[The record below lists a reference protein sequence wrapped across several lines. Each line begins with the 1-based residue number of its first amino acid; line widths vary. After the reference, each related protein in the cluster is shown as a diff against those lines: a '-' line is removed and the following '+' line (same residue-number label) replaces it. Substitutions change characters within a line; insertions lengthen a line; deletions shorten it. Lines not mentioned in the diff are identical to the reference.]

1 MVRLDQLHQLTT
13 ALHSCTA
20 YIGYKARPDELPY
33 ADIPLLPQHI
43 FKEAIIIPC
52 DKYADPLAYANTCIQ
67 KYSNTT
73 PCIFIPGTA
82 FDRFGTRHGR
92 GGGWFDR
99 FLSFVPKEWV
109 RIGIIQKEKFSN
121 EPLTQEPWDESVD
134 WVLVYDAFTS
144 SWEVVLVSPQ
154 RV

>member
-1 MVRLDQLHQLTT
+1 MQHLDSLYQLTT
-13 ALHSCTA
+13 ALHSCTG

-33 ADIPLLPQHI
+33 TDIPLLPHHI
-43 FKEAIIIPC
+43 FKEGTIIPC
-52 DKYADPLAYANTCIQ
+52 DKYADPLVYANTCIQ
-67 KYSNTT
+67 KYKDSI

-109 RIGIIQKEKFSN
+109 RIGIIQKERFST
-121 EPLTQEPWDESVD
+121 EKLTKESWDKSVD
-134 WVLVYDAFTS
+134 WVLVYDALTF
-144 SWEVVLVSPQ
+144 SWEVIHASLK
-154 RV
+154 RY